1 MTQKV
6 LDDRRRSLEE
16 SFFAKENERL
26 RARIQ
31 ADRERDEAR
40 KALLGEAGIRDA
52 ALLDRLVDLGIRVDT
67 VEALVLVPL
76 LLVAWADGKMD
87 PAERD
92 AVLRAAEAHG
102 VPRGGPGFALLEA
115 WTAERPPAEL
125 ATSWR
130 SYIDALMQ
138 ELSADQRWALEER
151 ILERARN
158 VARASGG
165 FLGLSKI
172 SAEEEAVLKELETAF
187 EKPQS

>member
-1 MTQKV
+1 MADGV
-6 LDDRRRSLEE
+6 LNDRRNALEE

-26 RARIQ
+26 RARIR
-31 ADRERDEAR
+31 ADRERDEVR
-40 KALLGEAGIRDA
+40 KALTGEAGIRDA

-76 LLVAWADGKMD
+76 VLVAWADGKMD

-92 AVLRAAEAHG
+92 AVLRAAEATG
-102 VPRGGPGFALLEA
+102 IPREGPGFALLEA
-115 WTAERPPAEL
+115 WTKERPPPEL

-130 SYIDALMQ
+130 SYIDALMK

-151 ILERARN
+151 IVERARS

-172 SAEEEAVLKELETAF
+172 SAEEEAVLAELERTF
-187 EKPQS
+187 GG

>member
-1 MTQKV
+1 MPNGL
-6 LDDRRRSLEE
+6 LDERRNALEE

-31 ADRERDEAR
+31 ADREREEAR
-40 KALLGEAGIRDA
+40 KALTGEAGIRDA

-76 LLVAWADGKMD
+76 VLVAWADGKMD

-92 AVLRAAEAHG
+92 AVLHAAEATG
-102 VPRGGPGFALLEA
+102 IPREGPGYALLQA
-115 WTAERPPAEL
+115 WTKQRPPAEL

-130 SYIDALMQ
+130 SYIAALTK

-151 ILERARN
+151 IVERARA

-172 SAEEEAVLKELETAF
+172 SREEEAVIAELEKAF
-187 EKPQS
+187 AG